1 MRFDIQSSGFP
12 LTAPILDHTD
22 QRLRFAL
29 IRTSDSI
36 KRVVVRLGDVKVAR
50 GSEDKF
56 CRIRVF
62 LEHAPPVSVE
72 DAGADLYA
80 VIERA
85 VERTGRKVAL
95 RVDRLREN
103 AGLTRLQPPAV
114 PSGEAGNEFSN

>member
-50 GSEDKF
+50 GGEDKF

-62 LEHAPPVSVE
+62 LEHAPPVAVE
-72 DAGADLYA
+72 DAGTDLYA

-95 RVDRLREN
+95 RVDRVREN
-103 AGLTRLQPPAV
+103 AGLARQQPPAA
-114 PSGEAGNEFSN
+114 PSGEAGDEFSN